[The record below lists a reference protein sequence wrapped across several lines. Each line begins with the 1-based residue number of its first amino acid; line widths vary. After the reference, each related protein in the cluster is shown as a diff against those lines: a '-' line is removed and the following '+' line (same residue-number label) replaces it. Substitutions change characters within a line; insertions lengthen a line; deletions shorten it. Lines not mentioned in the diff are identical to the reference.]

1 MRSATSSRSALFL
14 SYSHY
19 WLLSLIMLLTELDI
33 CPVGNKSW
41 PLRRD
46 SFVYDLGAT
55 SWHICNNKDHFI
67 DVMPTDDPVLIG
79 DNKTDCIHVYGT
91 VVIYDM
97 S

>member
-1 MRSATSSRSALFL
+1 
-14 SYSHY
+14 
-19 WLLSLIMLLTELDI
+19 MLLTELDI
-33 CPVGNKSW
+33 CPVGNESW

-55 SWHICNNKDHFI
+55 AWHICNNKDHFI